1 LLGGH
6 RLFLLDFVVIYTAMG
21 RAPAASGV
29 ARKKNRDPMIFAVI
43 GSIPPASALW
53 GAARPN

>member
-1 LLGGH
+1 
-6 RLFLLDFVVIYTAMG
+6 LDFVVIYTAMG
-21 RAPAASGV
+21 RAPAAGGV

-53 GAARPN
+53 EAARPN